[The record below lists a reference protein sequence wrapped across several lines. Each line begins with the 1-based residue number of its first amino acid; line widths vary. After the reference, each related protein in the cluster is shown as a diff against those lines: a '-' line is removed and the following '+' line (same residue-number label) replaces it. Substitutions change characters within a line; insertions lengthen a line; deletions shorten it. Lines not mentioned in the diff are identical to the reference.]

1 MKIALACDH
10 GAYNHKEAI
19 REELLK
25 HGFEVEDFGC
35 YSDASVD
42 YPDTVYPAAKSV
54 AQGKNDFAI
63 VMCGT
68 GIGASIVANK
78 VKGIRCAL
86 VYETTIATIAR
97 EHNNSNV
104 LAIGGRLVTPEEAV
118 AIALTWLNTDFPG
131 EERHA
136 RRINKITE
144 IEIKEGEEHVGC

>member
-10 GAYNHKEAI
+10 GAYNHKEAV

-25 HGFEVEDFGC
+25 HGFDVEDFGAF
-35 YSDASVD
+35 SQASVD

-54 AQGKNDFAI
+54 AEGKNDFAI

-78 VKGIRCAL
+78 VRGIRCAL
-86 VYETTIATIAR
+86 VYDTKTAIIAR

-104 LAIGGRLVTPEEAV
+104 LATGGRLVSPEQAV
-118 AIALTWLNTDFPG
+118 AIALTWLNASFPP
-131 EERHA
+131 EERHL
-136 RRINKITE
+136 RRIEKITA
-144 IEIKEGEEHVGC
+144 IEEKEGEEHVGC